1 MRTARFSVGDVVVA
15 LPARYLMQ
23 QTCNTSKFED
33 IPVTM
38 VDMDSLIEANR
49 TVGVAWFRIDN
60 ALSITVPT
68 DLIKWEA

>member
-1 MRTARFSVGDVVVA
+1 
-15 LPARYLMQ
+15 MQ

-49 TVGVAWFRIDN
+49 TVGVAWFRIDSE
-60 ALSITVPT
+60 LSITVPT
-68 DLIKWEA
+68 ELIEWEA